1 MLVKENKKGVS
12 VLVGYVLLVVFAII
26 IGAGVY
32 AWLKTYVPNDSLNCP
47 DGTSAFIKD
56 ARFDSINSILDLR
69 VRNNGRFDV
78 AGYFIH
84 ASNSS
89 TQKLQAI
96 DLSPYLNEDDQGVIF
111 GNSVLHSVTGG
122 NDLKPGD
129 ESHNT
134 FSIPS
139 SIGNVYSIR
148 IIPTR
153 FQEEDNRNRFVS
165 CGDARV
171 EQIVG
176 APVAGCISDC
186 SGKVC
191 GSNGCGGS
199 CGTCTGTNVCD
210 GAGQCVTPAQC
221 VDTCPSLGFQCGTQ
235 MVCGISTNC
244 GSCTGGS
251 CNSTGQCVPNCGNG
265 LIDSGSGEACDDG
278 DTTSG
283 DGCSSTCAVEF
294 AYVCVGAPSVCTFN
308 VNSCPSFC
316 VSQGYNATTSGCTNS
331 VGNCQSGGGVHL
343 TNSTQDA
350 QWCPVGPN
358 AGSCC
363 CKP

>member
-134 FSIPS
+134 FTIPS
-139 SIGNVYSIR
+139 QIGNIYSIR
-148 IIPTR
+148 VIPTR
-153 FQEEDNRNRFVS
+153 FQIEDNRNRFVS

-176 APVAGCISDC
+176 APVAGCIADC
-186 SGKVC
+186 SGKFC

-265 LIDSGSGEACDDG
+265 LIDSGEACDG
-278 DTTSG
+278 TNLNGKSCTTQGFSSG
-283 DGCSSTCAVEF
+283 TLSCNSSCQFNTSQCVLGADV
-294 AYVCVGAPSVCTFN
+294 ACNNACVGGGYSTGQCRQSNNCTGTMPFSGN
-308 VNSCPSFC
+308 SFC
-316 VSQGYNATTSGCTNS
+316 G
-331 VGNCQSGGGVHL
+331 
-343 TNSTQDA
+343 
-350 QWCPVGPN
+350 
-358 AGSCC
+358 AGLGRCC
-363 CKP
+363 CQP